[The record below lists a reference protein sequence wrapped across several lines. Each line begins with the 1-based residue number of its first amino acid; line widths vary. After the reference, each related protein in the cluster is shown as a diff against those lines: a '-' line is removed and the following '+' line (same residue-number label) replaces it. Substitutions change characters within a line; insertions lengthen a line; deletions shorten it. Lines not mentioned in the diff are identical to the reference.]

1 MAIRW
6 LTRIIEGL
14 SSITGVVAAICIMA
28 AALIITEGVV
38 ARKIFN
44 LSGTWQIELSVFL
57 LIFACFVGAAF
68 VQKEDHHLNVD
79 LILVHLPPKIR
90 EITLIVVSIT
100 TCFMCALIAWYAW
113 PMWWEAVV
121 EKQYSESIWRPPLW
135 IPYFFLPF
143 GMSLFFLQ
151 YIVHI
156 AKKINQFKKNVL
168 DEDVT
173 RAELKDI
180 DIPKLKQSKTTKKI
194 S

>member
-1 MAIRW
+1 MNAAISW
-6 LTRIIEGL
+6 LKRCIEGL
-14 SSITGVVAAICIMA
+14 SLIAGVAAAICIAA
-28 AALIITEGVV
+28 AALIITEGVL
-38 ARKIFN
+38 ARKLFN
-44 LSGTWQIELSVFL
+44 LSGIWQIELSVFL

-68 VQKEDHHLNVD
+68 VQKEEHHLNVD

-90 EITLIVVSIT
+90 EITLIVVSII
-100 TCFMCALIAWYAW
+100 TCSMCALIAWFAW
-113 PMWWEAVV
+113 PMWWEAVM
-121 EKQYSESIWRPPLW
+121 ENQYSESLWRPPLW

-156 AKKINQFKKNVL
+156 AKKISRLKKGIL

-180 DIPKLKQSKTTKKI
+180 DIPRLKQSKTSK
-194 S
+194 